1 MNERGIREEQTPFHK
16 SLRELLANAL
26 IHADYHGRRGIV
38 IEKQYNTLTYRNP
51 GGLRL
56 SKAEAIAGG
65 NSDARNVK
73 IFNIFSL
80 INVGE
85 RSGMELS
92 DLFARWQEAG
102 YAQPTITE
110 TYDPDQVTV
119 TVQVELAHGKSAVKN
134 AVKPAAQPESAVKDV
149 VKPTFK
155 GDSAPKIAVK
165 DAVKI
170 AVKRTTPKARP
181 QVIEKC
187 AELYQW
193 LKDDPQRT
201 VQQAVS
207 SFGYSE
213 RSVFNY
219 LEMLKD
225 ASMLEHRGPANGGE
239 WVFMI

>member
-1 MNERGIREEQTPFHK
+1 M
-16 SLRELLANAL
+16 
-26 IHADYHGRRGIV
+26 
-38 IEKQYNTLTYRNP
+38 
-51 GGLRL
+51 
-56 SKAEAIAGG
+56 
-65 NSDARNVK
+65 
-73 IFNIFSL
+73 
-80 INVGE
+80 
-85 RSGMELS
+85 
-92 DLFARWQEAG
+92 
-102 YAQPTITE
+102 
-110 TYDPDQVTV
+110 
-119 TVQVELAHGKSAVKN
+119 
-134 AVKPAAQPESAVKDV
+134 

-213 RSVFNY
+213 RSGFNY